1 MSRDIGFLI
10 GERLIKK
17 GILTASKLK
26 DAVEKQKLSGRLLG
40 EVLIELGYVSEE
52 QVAQAISEQISIPY
66 IDISRQQVNK
76 NVIDLIPESMARENL
91 IFPLFKMEKS
101 ITIAMKDPLNIRIID
116 RLKHITHCDVDPVIS
131 TQSAI
136 LKMIDDNY
144 GVMGSLD
151 QVVRDI
157 KVQEFSRSKGRSGKP
172 AQPAAGM
179 TQRAAPTASGSAP
192 AKQEASDRIEEAVAE
207 ATQASVITLVNSIFK
222 QAVDNSSSDIHLE
235 PEENKFHLRY
245 RIDGVLYDMPVLP
258 KDLEAAVISR
268 IKIMS
273 NMDIAEK
280 RLPQDGNIQLN
291 LTNQQIDM
299 RVSTFPTIYGENISI
314 RVLNQETM
322 SYSMEELGLEPTQ
335 LKKLNSLASRA
346 NGIILVTG
354 PTGCGKTTTLYSML
368 HKINTL
374 DKNIITLE
382 DPVEYRIPRVR
393 QSEIDVKAG
402 LTFAN
407 GLRSILRQD
416 PDIIFI
422 GEIRDLETAEIAIR
436 AALTGHLVLSTLHT
450 NDASSAMSRLLDMG
464 IEPFLV
470 SSSVVGVIAQRLVRR
485 VCPEC
490 KQEYHP
496 PKEVLKSLNLSGP
509 EKNFKF
515 NQGKGCDPCRDTGY
529 KGRTAAFELFEVSES
544 IKELTLAKASA
555 SELKKKA
562 IKEGM
567 MTLRQATVKKLVAG
581 MTTDEEVFRCTDK
594 DLLE

>member
-1 MSRDIGFLI
+1 LRKEEDMSRDIGFLI

-450 NDASSAMSRLLDMG
+450 NDASSA
-464 IEPFLV
+464 
-470 SSSVVGVIAQRLVRR
+470 
-485 VCPEC
+485 
-490 KQEYHP
+490 
-496 PKEVLKSLNLSGP
+496 
-509 EKNFKF
+509 
-515 NQGKGCDPCRDTGY
+515 
-529 KGRTAAFELFEVSES
+529 
-544 IKELTLAKASA
+544 
-555 SELKKKA
+555 
-562 IKEGM
+562 
-567 MTLRQATVKKLVAG
+567 
-581 MTTDEEVFRCTDK
+581 
-594 DLLE
+594 

>member
-581 MTTDEEVFRCTDK
+581 MTTGEEVFRCTDK